1 MKTTK
6 LKSKDVSATLKL
18 FAKKNEISV
27 DALDFKILQTATF
40 VKSLNEDEF
49 VTYTQGIKDKFDS
62 DDKMI
67 DYHLEFKQMYIIEIF
82 QKENSVLK
90 LNYEVMFDELNVNP
104 KILIKTNSK
113 IPYSSSKPVNIY
125 KLLTNEINKIK
136 VKNNILI
143 NLFDEAYIAKLKA
156 FTKYLFADKFVK
168 NIKLPLFDGINP
180 EITKPSQLL
189 LHYDGKKNEQGIS
202 EVDESEL
209 LIEYYKPQFGK
220 NGLDAFGKIVDNINI
235 NNSKGLKYD
244 VDETSIKINESSE
257 KTLYTSKIKGY
268 VNIVNNLILVDNKI
282 KTKKIN
288 RVENAFSDS
297 EENNIEIIV
306 SEKDSTKDSI
316 GEGVELSSETIHIEG
331 FVGSNSSL
339 SATKLIIDGATHQT
353 SKQSAKFATINRH
366 KGTLRAHKADIKLLE
381 GGTVHAT
388 TVNIDTCLNGTI
400 YAKTVN
406 IKHVKS
412 NLKVYA
418 SDSINIV
425 LVSGEDNLF
434 QINPSKVS
442 ILAKK
447 IEFIDKD
454 IEDLKYHLEEAARH
468 DKSKVAKIKDEI
480 DKLLAEKNSIYDSV
494 KNASITIKKPLM
506 GLNTIHF
513 SLKNHKELIYR
524 TDAKHYE
531 DFYIE
536 IKDDMVIL
544 KPVGITV
551 DI

>member
-6 LKSKDVSATLKL
+6 IKTKDALATLEL
-18 FAKKNEISV
+18 FAKKNNISA

-40 VKSLNEDEF
+40 VKSISENDF
-49 VTYTQGIKDKFDS
+49 VKYTQDIKNKFDS
-62 DDKMI
+62 IDKMI
-67 DYHLEFKQMYIIEIF
+67 DYHLEFKQLYLIEIF
-82 QKENSVLK
+82 QKKSSIFK
-90 LNYEVMFDELNVNP
+90 LNYDIVFDEFNVNP
-104 KILIKTNSK
+104 KIVIKSNSK
-113 IPYSSSKPVNIY
+113 IPYIASKPIDIY
-125 KLLTNEINKIK
+125 KLLKNEIDKIK
-136 VKNNILI
+136 VRHNILI
-143 NLFDEAYIAKLKA
+143 NLFDETYIAKLKA
-156 FTKYLFADKFVK
+156 FTKYLFADKFKK
-168 NIKLPLFDGINP
+168 NIKLPLFKGIDP
-180 EITKPSQLL
+180 EITTPNQLL
-189 LHYDGKKNEQGIS
+189 LHYDKKKNEHGIS

-209 LIEYYKPQFGK
+209 LIEYFKPKFGK
-220 NGLDAFGKIVDNINI
+220 NGLDAFGKIIDNINI

-244 VDETSIKINESSE
+244 VDETSIKIDENDE
-257 KTLYTSKIKGY
+257 KILYTSKVKGY

-282 KTKKIN
+282 KTQKIK
-288 RVENAFSDS
+288 RVENALSKR
-297 EENNIEIIV
+297 EKNNIEIIV
-306 SEKDSTKDSI
+306 SEKDVTQDSI
-316 GEGVELSSETIHIEG
+316 GEGVELTSETIHVEG
-331 FVGSNSSL
+331 FVGSNSSI
-339 SATKLIIDGATHQT
+339 SATKLTIDGATHQT
-353 SKQSAKFATINRH
+353 SKQSAKFAKINRH
-366 KGTLRAHKADIKLLE
+366 KGTLRAHKADITLLE

-412 NLKVYA
+412 NLKIYA

-434 QINPSKVS
+434 QIDPSKVS

-447 IEFIDKD
+447 IEFIDTD
-454 IEDLKYHLEEAARH
+454 IEDLKYHLEEAERH

-480 DKLLAEKNSIYDSV
+480 DKLLAEKNNIYDSV

-536 IKDDMVIL
+536 IKDDIVIL